1 MSHVSSQQFQKLIEI
16 AYRYINEKIH
26 DCINNFL
33 FPMQNDV
40 HSCFINHFS
49 FVNLFLPLISIMTKH
64 DSNTNDD
71 QWGNIIILFNYG
83 LDLYF
88 LSLSLSLVNL
98 FLFHEIYWKK
108 YLRKKD
114 IWHKVYIMMEVK
126 RKWHSSFKKGN
137 GNLLTMCYCMKFKC
151 MYIYTIWKMFYYNC
165 WIRWMN
171 LSLDK

>member
-16 AYRYINEKIH
+16 AYRYINEEIR

-71 QWGNIIILFNYG
+71 Q
-83 LDLYF
+83 
-88 LSLSLSLVNL
+88 
-98 FLFHEIYWKK
+98 
-108 YLRKKD
+108 
-114 IWHKVYIMMEVK
+114 
-126 RKWHSSFKKGN
+126 
-137 GNLLTMCYCMKFKC
+137 
-151 MYIYTIWKMFYYNC
+151 
-165 WIRWMN
+165 
-171 LSLDK
+171 

>member
-16 AYRYINEKIH
+16 AYRYINEEIH

-71 QWGNIIILFNYG
+71 Q
-83 LDLYF
+83 
-88 LSLSLSLVNL
+88 
-98 FLFHEIYWKK
+98 
-108 YLRKKD
+108 
-114 IWHKVYIMMEVK
+114 
-126 RKWHSSFKKGN
+126 
-137 GNLLTMCYCMKFKC
+137 
-151 MYIYTIWKMFYYNC
+151 
-165 WIRWMN
+165 
-171 LSLDK
+171 